1 MMGGLTVL
9 VPPVA
14 ARLYELPSLPEI
26 VTCVELVAL
35 TVRLDEFPAGIDEG
49 FAVMLAVGATFTV
62 TVAVAVT
69 VPPVPVAV
77 AVYVVVPV
85 GFTDCVPPEAA
96 RVYELLSV
104 PVTVTAVAFAA
115 LTVSVEDPPEAIEDG
130 LAEMLT
136 VGADAM
142 VTVAVAVALP
152 PVPVAV
158 AVYVVDAAV
167 GLTDCVP
174 PVALRL

>member
-1 MMGGLTVL
+1 
-9 VPPVA
+9 
-14 ARLYELPSLPEI
+14 
-26 VTCVELVAL
+26 
-35 TVRLDEFPAGIDEG
+35 
-49 FAVMLAVGATFTV
+49 
-62 TVAVAVT
+62 
-69 VPPVPVAV
+69 
-77 AVYVVVPV
+77 
-85 GFTDCVPPEAA
+85 
-96 RVYELLSV
+96 LSV

-158 AVYVVDAAV
+158 AVYVVDAVV